1 MRIVAAGEAEL
12 AQSRALVFEYLALT
26 QGERGRPVPAN
37 PDELPELL
45 RTDLD
50 ELPARYAGPGA
61 LFLAFEGD
69 QAYGCV
75 GLRPRP
81 EPGPNEARAEPEAEV
96 SRLYVRPAH
105 RGAGVARALMTTL
118 LDHARAAGF
127 TRVVLGVMTTRV
139 PVIAFYRRL
148 GFVETGAE
156 IAYGTPMVLM
166 SRPL

>member
-1 MRIVAAGEAEL
+1 MRIVAAGAAEL
-12 AQSRALVFEYLALT
+12 ADGRALVFEYFAAT
-26 QGERGRPVPAN
+26 QGERGRPVPAS

-45 RTDLD
+45 RADLD
-50 ELPARYAGPGA
+50 DLPARYAEPGA
-61 LFLAFEGD
+61 LFVAYGGD

-75 GLRPRP
+75 GLRPHS
-81 EPGPNEARAEPEAEV
+81 EPGPTEAVAEAEV
-96 SRLYVRPAH
+96 SRLYVRSAY

-118 LDHARAAGF
+118 LDHARIAGF

-139 PVIAFYRRL
+139 AVIAFYRRL